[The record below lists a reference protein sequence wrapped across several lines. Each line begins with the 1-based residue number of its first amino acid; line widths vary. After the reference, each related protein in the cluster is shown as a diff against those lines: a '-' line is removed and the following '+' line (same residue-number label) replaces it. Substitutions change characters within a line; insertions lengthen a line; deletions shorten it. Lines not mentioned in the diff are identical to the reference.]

1 MSEAICVTIRIWTCE
16 HVMQIDIM
24 RERDFKEWD
33 DFLFAPQ
40 ASFFAS
46 KLKKTITKKQS
57 SIANKCVLFAFPKI
71 RVYKSGADE

>member
-1 MSEAICVTIRIWTCE
+1 
-16 HVMQIDIM
+16 M

-71 RVYKSGADE
+71 RVYKSGADEWGSFIVISTITSIES